1 MYYSK
6 LQDRLNEIDREET
19 IIAKQKEADNILHLF
34 VQFQQEAPDDIVE
47 KLLRD
52 DVKVYY
58 KKY

>member
-19 IIAKQKEADNILHLF
+19 IRARQKEANNILHLF
-34 VQFQQEAPDDIVE
+34 VQFQQEAPNNIIE
-47 KLLRD
+47 KLLRE